1 MYSIK
6 YCGQWNYRPHAE
18 SLSAKINSLLGDTCE
33 IEEGETGQFDVFLS
47 GKLVASK
54 AQLGRFVEFEDL
66 DIKRFEDE
74 KKEIIKR
81 GYMSSYE

>member
-1 MYSIK
+1 M
-6 YCGQWNYRPHAE
+6 
-18 SLSAKINSLLGDTCE
+18 GDTCE